1 MAVPT
6 ARLLAAALLVFAVDA
21 VATEVYKCTDAQGD
35 VAFQDSPCPAGATQ
49 TQVWLP
55 DAPPAPPQPAAAMP
69 APSPSDA
76 NPPSPAPASRPAA
89 PLPPL
94 WICRNAEDGSQ
105 YFSRNGSPPVRYVPL
120 GVLGFPGHSL
130 SQAYGPGGIGVS
142 APGMRQIPIDNSPRD
157 AIASQYTPL
166 QDECVRASREQT
178 CGWLQKQYDEVAHKL
193 HNAFKDQ
200 QAILQPQADELQ
212 NQLNGC

>member
-1 MAVPT
+1 MMAPIFRLV
-6 ARLLAAALLVFAVDA
+6 AIALLAFAAQAG
-21 VATEVYKCTDAQGD
+21 ATDVYKCTDTQGN
-35 VAFQDSPCPAGATQ
+35 VAFQDRPCPQDTKQAE
-49 TQVWLP
+49 VWLP
-55 DAPPAPPQPAAAMP
+55 DAPPAPSPPATASSAPAAA
-69 APSPSDA
+69 
-76 NPPSPAPASRPAA
+76 PASPQPLPAARAPA

-94 WICRNAEDGSQ
+94 WICRNAEDGST
-105 YFSRNGSPPVRYVPL
+105 YFSRSGTTPVRYVPL

-178 CGWLQKQYDEVAHKL
+178 CGWLQKQYDDVAHKL

-200 QAILQPQADELQ
+200 QAILQPQADELESR
-212 NQLNGC
+212 LNGC

>member
-1 MAVPT
+1 MIASNFRFVAILPLAFAAQAMAI
-6 ARLLAAALLVFAVDA
+6 D
-21 VATEVYKCTDAQGD
+21 VYKCTDAQGN
-35 VAFQDSPCPAGATQ
+35 VAFQDRPCPQDTKQAE
-49 TQVWLP
+49 VWLP
-55 DAPPAPPQPAAAMP
+55 DLPPAPAQPAAA
-69 APSPSDA
+69 APVSAESDA
-76 NPPSPAPASRPAA
+76 NPSPPVPASKSPA

-94 WICRNAEDGSQ
+94 WVCRNAEDGST

-120 GVLGFPGHSL
+120 GVLGYPGHSL

-142 APGMRQIPIDNSPRD
+142 APGMRQIPINTSPRD

-178 CGWLQKQYDEVAHKL
+178 CGWLQKQYDDVTHKL

-200 QAILQPQADELQ
+200 QAILQPQADELE

>member
-1 MAVPT
+1 MRYVVPVLFGFVALGAVRT
-6 ARLLAAALLVFAVDA
+6 G
-21 VATEVYKCTDAQGD
+21 ATRDVYRCIDTLGNT
-35 VAFQDSPCPAGATQ
+35 AFQDQPCPQNAKQ
-49 TQVWLP
+49 TMIWLP
-55 DAPPAPPQPAAAMP
+55 DAAPDPPQSAAAVTTP
-69 APSPSDA
+69 PPSDA
-76 NPPSPAPASRPAA
+76 NPPSPTPASRPAA

-120 GVLGFPGHSL
+120 GVLGYPGHSL
-130 SQAYGPGGIGVS
+130 SHAYGAGSIGVS
-142 APGMRQIPIDNSPRD
+142 APELNRTPISTSSRD

-166 QDECVRASREQT
+166 QDECVRATREQT
-178 CGWLQKQYDEVAHKL
+178 CAWLRKQYDEVTHKL

-212 NQLNGC
+212 SQLNGC

>member
-1 MAVPT
+1 MMAPNFRLV
-6 ARLLAAALLVFAVDA
+6 AIALLAFAAQAG
-21 VATEVYKCTDAQGD
+21 ATDVYKCTDAQGN
-35 VAFQDSPCPAGATQ
+35 VAFQDRPCPQNATQ
-49 TQVWLP
+49 AEVWLP
-55 DAPPAPPQPAAAMP
+55 DAPPSPSPPAAASRAP
-69 APSPSDA
+69 AA
-76 NPPSPAPASRPAA
+76 APASPPPLPAARAPA

-94 WICRNAEDGSQ
+94 WICRNAEDGST
-105 YFSRNGSPPVRYVPL
+105 YFSRSGTTPVRYVPL

-178 CGWLQKQYDEVAHKL
+178 CGWLQKQYDDVAHKL

-200 QAILQPQADELQ
+200 QAILQPQADELESR
-212 NQLNGC
+212 LNGC

>member
-1 MAVPT
+1 MAAPT
-6 ARLLAAALLVFAVDA
+6 AHLFVVALLAF
-21 VATEVYKCTDAQGD
+21 VAEASATQVYKCTDAQGN
-35 VAFQDSPCPAGATQ
+35 VAFQDRPCPQDAQQAE
-49 TQVWLP
+49 VWLP
-55 DAPPAPPQPAAAMP
+55 DLA
-69 APSPSDA
+69 
-76 NPPSPAPASRPAA
+76 PAPAQPADAPSAPSAASVLPPPVPISKPPA

-105 YFSRNGSPPVRYVPL
+105 YFSRSGTPPVRYVPL
-120 GVLGFPGHSL
+120 GVLGYPGRSL

-142 APGMRQIPIDNSPRD
+142 APGMRQIPIDHSPRD

-166 QDECVRASREQT
+166 QDECVHASREQT
-178 CGWLQKQYDEVAHKL
+178 CGWLQKQYDDVAHKL

-212 NQLNGC
+212 SQLNGC